1 MTRAQYKC
9 MQCGIKKKGMKMYY
23 DNVLNEEHAALHVP
37 TSAKYILDAES
48 LQECLRGCGV

>member
-1 MTRAQYKC
+1 
-9 MQCGIKKKGMKMYY
+9 MYY